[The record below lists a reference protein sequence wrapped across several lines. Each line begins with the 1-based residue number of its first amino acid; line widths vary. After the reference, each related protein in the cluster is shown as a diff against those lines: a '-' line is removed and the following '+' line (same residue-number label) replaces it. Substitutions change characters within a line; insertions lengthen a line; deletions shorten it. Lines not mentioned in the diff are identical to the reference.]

1 MAGFHREIKIP
12 NFCLLILTYRYFYII
27 IIIIIEKILTIKGI
41 FVWSI
46 FARAAFFGALAELG

>member
-27 IIIIIEKILTIKGI
+27 IIIIEKILTIKDI